1 MFKGISFKIMAV
13 VCFMMVAA
21 LADGLVTSVRVS
33 PEGVE
38 EANPLTRWG
47 IEVFGR
53 SAVLLFSF
61 LEVLVGF
68 MLVKRFKNW
77 VAMTVLAWW
86 GYFHWAGFLSW
97 QPEIFNYLLTLGFL
111 GILLSLSLY
120 PLPIMILF
128 TLMII
133 DVFPIKMKM
142 KHITP

>member
-1 MFKGISFKIMAV
+1 MFKGINFKIMAV
-13 VCFMMVAA
+13 ACFMIVAA
-21 LADGLVTSVRVS
+21 LADGLVTSARVS

-38 EANPLTRWG
+38 EANPLTGWG

-53 SAVLLFSF
+53 HAALLFSF
-61 LEVLVGF
+61 LEVLAGLL
-68 MLVKRFKNW
+68 LVTRFKNW

-142 KHITP
+142 KHTTP

>member
-1 MFKGISFKIMAV
+1 MFEGINFKIAAV
-13 VCFMMVAA
+13 ACFMIVTA

-47 IEVFGR
+47 IGTFGR
-53 SAVLLFSF
+53 PIVLLFSF
-61 LEVLVGF
+61 VEVIVGF

-77 VAMTVLAWW
+77 IAMTVLAWW

-97 QPEIFNYLLTLGFL
+97 QPEIFNYLLTLGFF

-120 PLPIMILF
+120 PLPILILF
-128 TLMII
+128 SLMMI
-133 DVFPIKMKM
+133 DVFPIEMKI
-142 KHITP
+142 KHIIS

>member
-1 MFKGISFKIMAV
+1 MFRRINFKIMAV
-13 VCFMMVAA
+13 ACFMIVAA

-33 PEGVE
+33 PEVVE
-38 EANPLTRWG
+38 EANPLTKWG

-68 MLVKRFKNW
+68 MLVKKFKNW
-77 VAMTVLAWW
+77 IAMTVLAWW

-97 QPEIFNYLLTLGFL
+97 QPEIFNYLLTLGFF

-128 TLMII
+128 TMMII
-133 DVFPIKMKM
+133 DVFPIKMKR

>member
-1 MFKGISFKIMAV
+1 MFKAINFKIVTVAG
-13 VCFMMVAA
+13 FMIVAT
-21 LADGLVTSVRVS
+21 LADGLVTFVRVS

-77 VAMTVLAWW
+77 IAMTVLAWW

-97 QPEIFNYLLTLGFL
+97 QPEVFNYLLTLGFF

-133 DVFPIKMKM
+133 DVFPVKMKI